1 MKMDPID
8 AAILICML
16 ALAGLM
22 IYMGTGCMGPVYGN

>member
-1 MKMDPID
+1 MKMDPLEVIVL
-8 AAILICML
+8 ILML